1 MTVGHYRI
9 RDPVL
14 ESNDSLVMANNQVT
28 TNPWEDAVAKRPS
41 L

>member
-1 MTVGHYRI
+1 MTVGGHYRI

-28 TNPWEDAVAKRPS
+28 TNP
-41 L
+41 